1 MVTHAISS
9 RELGSERWIESDPV
23 EFRKKFNKSSF
34 EVRHHLSNHPLFQI
48 NELMA
53 LAKRTRDNNPTR
65 LYYDAGNVRVDQRW
79 DSIPKT
85 EFSIEDALH
94 RIEDSGAWIVIKHA
108 QEDSAYRIL
117 LDKGLAELT
126 SLAGEGIEPLI
137 KQRDIIVFITSPKRI
152 TTYHI
157 DRECNWILQI
167 HGTKTLHVFDQNDRD
182 VLPDTEIERFW
193 AVDNN
198 APKYKPELQDRAVS
212 YKLAPGIGV
221 HVPVNAP
228 HWVENDN
235 NVSVTLSVNFQ
246 FKDTIRA
253 NVHRANYFL
262 RRLGLKPSS
271 PGAGSIRDG
280 LKNTVMTGAVRLRR
294 FLQRDNSP
302 W

>member
-1 MVTHAISS
+1 MATQAISS
-9 RELGSERWIESDPV
+9 REVSSGRWIESDPD
-23 EFRKKFNKSSF
+23 EFRQKFNERSF
-34 EVRHHLSNHPLFQI
+34 AVRHHLSSHPLFQI
-48 NELMA
+48 DELMA

-65 LYYDAGNVRVDQRW
+65 LYYDAGNVKVDQRW
-79 DSIPKT
+79 DSIPKVG
-85 EFSIEDALH
+85 FSIEDAMQ
-94 RIEDSGAWIVIKHA
+94 RIEDCGAWIVIKHA
-108 QEDSAYRIL
+108 QEDPAYRIL

-126 SLAGEGIEPLI
+126 SLAGDDLEPLI
-137 KQRDIIVFITSPKRI
+137 KQRDIIIFITSPKRI

-182 VLPDTEIERFW
+182 VLPVTEVERFW

-198 APKYKPELQDRAVS
+198 APKYKPEFQDRAIS

-253 NVHRANYFL
+253 NVHRVNYFL
-262 RRLGLKPSS
+262 RRLGMNPSA
-271 PGAGSIRDG
+271 PGAGPVRDG
-280 LKNTVMTGAVRLRR
+280 LKNTFMIGAVKMRR
-294 FLQRDNSP
+294 FLQGDNSP

>member
-1 MVTHAISS
+1 MTIATKENQGISD
-9 RELGSERWIESDPV
+9 RWIESDPN
-23 EFRKKFNKSSF
+23 EFREKFNERSF
-34 EVRHHLSNHPLFQI
+34 EVRHHLSSHPLFQI
-48 NELMA
+48 DELMA

-65 LYYDAGNVRVDQRW
+65 LYYDAGNVKVDQRW
-79 DSIPKT
+79 DSIPKVG
-85 EFSIEDALH
+85 FSIEDAMQ
-94 RIEDSGAWIVIKHA
+94 RIEDCGAWIVIKHA
-108 QEDSAYRIL
+108 QEDPAYRIL

-126 SLAGEGIEPLI
+126 SLAGDDLEPLI
-137 KQRDIIVFITSPKRI
+137 KQRDIIIFITSPKRI

-182 VLPDTEIERFW
+182 VLPVTEVERFW

-198 APKYKPELQDRAVS
+198 APKYKPEFQDRAIS

-253 NVHRANYFL
+253 NVHRVNYFL
-262 RRLGLKPSS
+262 RRLGMNPSA
-271 PGAGSIRDG
+271 PGAGPVRDG
-280 LKNTVMTGAVRLRR
+280 LKNTFMIGAVKMRR
-294 FLQRDNSP
+294 FLQGGNSP